1 MEEAPTPSSVEE
13 KKNLKYIYSD
23 PIEIT
28 IDNENY
34 LLKLGKNNNYS
45 SVIIFIESKNI
56 LNKKVFKADYSL
68 LSLSKISKYFKIFES
83 IEEVFDFLNNCFKNN
98 KINFHF
104 QPGKEKLIIEIE
116 INNLINGKELIKIE
130 LIKNEKEI
138 SQSDVIEELK
148 KLNEKINNMEN
159 IYFEKIKNL
168 ENENKILKEKI
179 LNIENKL
186 IKNDDIINNINV
198 PIINNSTIIKNFSSI
213 NFVFE
218 HLKTHFSLSPR
229 NKIEAKLIYRASTD
243 GPYPKDYHTK
253 CDNIPNTLCLI
264 QTTKNII
271 FGGYANI
278 KLCPD
283 LYGGNR
289 DDRNAF
295 AFSVNLR
302 KIYLPKNDEPS
313 LHFNKYYGP
322 IFGNNNNCCYI
333 FLVDRNGNF
342 FQKGGRSCEM
352 KNNPYNG
359 FLRDYEINDGEK
371 NFGIKEIEVYQV
383 FF

>member
-34 LLKLGKNNNYS
+34 LLKLGKNNDYS

-56 LNKKVFKADYSL
+56 LNKNVFKADYSL

-138 SQSDVIEELK
+138 SQIDVIEELK

-168 ENENKILKEKI
+168 ENENKILK
-179 LNIENKL
+179 
-186 IKNDDIINNINV
+186 
-198 PIINNSTIIKNFSSI
+198 
-213 NFVFE
+213 
-218 HLKTHFSLSPR
+218 
-229 NKIEAKLIYRASTD
+229 
-243 GPYPKDYHTK
+243 
-253 CDNIPNTLCLI
+253 
-264 QTTKNII
+264 
-271 FGGYANI
+271 
-278 KLCPD
+278 
-283 LYGGNR
+283 
-289 DDRNAF
+289 
-295 AFSVNLR
+295 
-302 KIYLPKNDEPS
+302 
-313 LHFNKYYGP
+313 
-322 IFGNNNNCCYI
+322 
-333 FLVDRNGNF
+333 
-342 FQKGGRSCEM
+342 
-352 KNNPYNG
+352 
-359 FLRDYEINDGEK
+359 
-371 NFGIKEIEVYQV
+371 
-383 FF
+383 